1 MNVQATAEQ
10 AGREL
15 KEHPAFDALVR
26 TGLVGYGLVY
36 LILGWMALQLVLGDR
51 EGNVSKGGA
60 LHQLAGE
67 TWGVVVLW
75 AACIGLAGLA
85 VFEALQVWLGHRSH
99 DGARKTLAR
108 IGSAGRAVLY
118 AVVAV
123 SAAKTALGGKST
135 ENPDSYT
142 RKLMSTD
149 IGPWLVAGVGLAII
163 GYAIG
168 CLVIA
173 VTDRYRKHLDIDGQ
187 TGSTGTVIK
196 VVARVGYVSKSV
208 AFGVIGAL
216 FIWAAWTHEPKAAG
230 GLDAALSR
238 LLEAPAGPAL
248 LGIVAVGFGCY
259 GVFNLFRARYRDE

>member
-26 TGLVGYGLVY
+26 TGLVGYALVY

-85 VFEALQVWLGHRSH
+85 VFEALQVWLGHREH
-99 DGARKTLAR
+99 EGHRRTFARL
-108 IGSAGRAVLY
+108 GSAGRALLY
-118 AVVAV
+118 AVIAV
-123 SAAKTALGGKST
+123 SAAKTALGGKSK
-135 ENPDSYT
+135 ENPDGYT
-142 RKLMSTD
+142 KKLMGTD
-149 IGPWLVAGVGLAII
+149 LGPWVVAGVGLAVI

-173 VTDRYRKHLDIDGQ
+173 VTDRYEKHIDLDGQ
-187 TGSTGTVIK
+187 TGSSGTVIR
-196 VVARVGYVSKSV
+196 VVARIGYLSKGV
-208 AFGVIGAL
+208 AFGVIGGL
-216 FIWAAWTHEPKAAG
+216 FVWAAWTHNPKQAG

-238 LLEAPAGPAL
+238 LLDAPAGPAL
-248 LGIVAVGFGCY
+248 LAVVAVGFACY
-259 GVFNLFRARYRDE
+259 GVFNLFRARYHDE